1 MFETVIELKR
11 IHRDRGN
18 TVALTKAEVDQIA
31 DAMVERVKLT
41 QHTFWIDP
49 ETHYQDHIAMR
60 EVVGSWTTGKGIF
73 TKAFIGLVVI
83 GSITLAFVGFIKG
96 H

>member
-1 MFETVIELKR
+1 M
-11 IHRDRGN
+11 
-18 TVALTKAEVDQIA
+18 ALSKSEIDQIA
-31 DAMVERVKLT
+31 DAMVERVQST
-41 QHTFWIDP
+41 QHNFWIDP
-49 ETHYQDHIAMR
+49 ETHYQDHLAMR

-83 GSITLAFVGFIKG
+83 GAFVMAFIGFIKG